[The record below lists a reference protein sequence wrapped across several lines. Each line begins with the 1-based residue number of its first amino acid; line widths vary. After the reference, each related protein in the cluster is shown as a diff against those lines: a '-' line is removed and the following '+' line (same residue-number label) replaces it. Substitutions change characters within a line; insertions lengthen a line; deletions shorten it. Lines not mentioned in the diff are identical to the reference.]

1 MEPFIAL
8 TREEKL
14 EYMQLK
20 TDIAQLTK
28 RADELGERFLAEMV
42 STGTEVIESE
52 LGKISIAN
60 KKKWTMP
67 EELVALKA
75 YLKSREELAQ
85 KIGTATFEEAPY
97 MLFKSKKEE

>member
-42 STGTEVIESE
+42 STGTEVVESE

-60 KKKWTMP
+60 RKKWTMP
-67 EELVALKA
+67 PQVEALKEQV
-75 YLKSREELAQ
+75 KEQEELA
-85 KIGTATFEEAPY
+85 KKVGTATYEEVPY
-97 MLFKSKKEE
+97 MLFKAKKEE